1 MYNNWVAFF
10 NTHPFLTII
19 VHVFTRDFSYT
30 HVLIQSSV
38 WNSSDLG
45 GFTLQMQITANTAF
59 TANENILSI
68 SKNKIDVGLVTA
80 PWKSKQLMG

>member
-19 VHVFTRDFSYT
+19 VFTRDFSYT
-30 HVLIQSSV
+30 YVLIQSSV
-38 WNSSDLG
+38 WNSSDFIKG
-45 GFTLQMQITANTAF
+45 GITLQMQITANTAF